1 MSSDSFWSEA
11 CTNARGRSLQTLQ
24 GAMYASCSMTV
35 RRAAARAD
43 KLMFLLLL
51 LLLLMLLC

>member
-24 GAMYASCSMTV
+24 GALYASCSMTV

-43 KLMFLLLL
+43 KFMFLLLL
-51 LLLLMLLC
+51 LLLLLLLC